1 MVTTPE
7 RGSNMKLTG
16 LLVASILLLSISAAG
31 SHAAPEKAQVIIGF
45 KDKHDTALIKD
56 YEGEIKREFTL
67 INAVAVKLPKNKID
81 ILKRHPGIEYIEPDY
96 EASALGETTSWGV
109 AKINAIKVWQ
119 LPNRGTGIRVAVL
132 DTGIQYDH
140 PDLKNNIKGGVNFA
154 GYPDGSTNRIY
165 WTDKNGHGTHVAGIV
180 AAENNYIG
188 VVGVAPQAWLYA
200 VRVLNDQGSGY
211 YSDIIQGIEW
221 SINNNM
227 QVVSMSLGGSSS
239 SYALK
244 NAVDNARARGII
256 LVAAAGNSGDG
267 NSATNN
273 INYPARYSSVIAVG
287 ATNSDDTVPR
297 WSSDGREI
305 DVAAPGVSI
314 ISTYKGSTYATMS
327 GTSMAT
333 PYVAGTVALM
343 LKAGVSPDSIQN
355 KLQTTAVDLF
365 PAGFDVFS
373 GYGRINAL
381 KAVQ

>member
-1 MVTTPE
+1 
-7 RGSNMKLTG
+7 MKLIG
-16 LLVASILLLSISAAG
+16 LLFASILLLSISAAG
-31 SHAAPEKAQVIIGF
+31 SHAAPEKTQVIIGL
-45 KDKHDTALIKD
+45 KDKPDTALIKD
-56 YEGEIKREFTL
+56 YGGEIKREFTL

-81 ILKRHPGIEYIEPDY
+81 ILKKHPKIEYIEPDY
-96 EASALGETTSWGV
+96 EASALGENVPWGV
-109 AKINAIKVWQ
+109 ARINAPQVWK

-154 GYPDGSTNRIY
+154 GYPDGSTTRFY
-165 WTDKNGHGTHVAGIV
+165 WTDKNGHGTHAAGIV
-180 AAENNYIG
+180 AAEDNDIG
-188 VVGVAPQAWLYA
+188 VVGVAPQAWLYS
-200 VRVLNDQGSGY
+200 VRVLNDKGSGY

-244 NAVDNARARGII
+244 NAVDKARSRGII

-267 NSATNN
+267 NPATNN
-273 INYPARYSSVIAVG
+273 IAYPARYSSVIAVG
-287 ATNSDDTVPR
+287 ATGSGDAVPR

-314 ISTYKGSTYATMS
+314 VSTYRGSTYATMS

-333 PYVAGTVALM
+333 PHVAGTVALM
-343 LKAGVSPDSIQN
+343 LKAGISPGSIQN
-355 KLQTTAVDLF
+355 KLQTTGVDLL

-381 KAVQ
+381 RAVQ